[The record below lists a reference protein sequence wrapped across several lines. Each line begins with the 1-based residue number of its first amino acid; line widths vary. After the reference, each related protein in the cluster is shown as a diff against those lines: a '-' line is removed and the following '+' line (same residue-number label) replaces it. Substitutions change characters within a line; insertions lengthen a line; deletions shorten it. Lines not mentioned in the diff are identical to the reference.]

1 MENNDECRDTVPNCD
16 EYPKSNN
23 ENIDNLTLELLINKN
38 RYQKYLS
45 KKDPE
50 KYREYQEYYSKLKL
64 YMDEIIQLTVEMAEN
79 PKTNIS
85 LDISET
91 FDKYAKSCIKY
102 LEMKEMENKNEKN
115 FYKSDET
122 EEDDDS
128 LFGNIDVPRE
138 PESSKSLWG
147 ESIVKKN
154 NINAFTMDMF
164 INKHKYKS

>member
-1 MENNDECRDTVPNCD
+1 MEKNDECRDTVANYE

-50 KYREYQEYYSKLKL
+50 KYREYQEYHSKLKL
-64 YMDEIIQLTVEMAEN
+64 YMDKIIQMTVEMTED
-79 PKTNIS
+79 PKINIS
-85 LDISET
+85 LDITET
-91 FDKYAKSCIKY
+91 FERYTKSCIKY

-122 EEDDDS
+122 EEEET
-128 LFGNIDVPRE
+128 LFENMDTTRE

-147 ESIVKKN
+147 EPIVKKN

-164 INKHKYKS
+164 MNQHKYKS